1 MKYFVITDSTDTQV
15 GLRLAGIEGVVVRE
29 EPLVRAAI
37 QTAAA
42 DPDIAVLLI
51 TEKLAALCAEAH
63 RPAAPGGGDPRPAQR
78 RPRPR
83 LHHPLHPGGHWSQA
97 LTSSVRRLTMPDMN
111 QKLDRFTAKI
121 LAEAADESKRALAEV
136 KRRRELRL
144 QEAEDAALKEA
155 YEYIHGEVARI
166 QSEAGRGVSR
176 HMLEN
181 KRALYLRRTEMAQE
195 VFALV
200 RAKIA
205 AFTRTPAY
213 GQRLTA
219 LLAEALEQL
228 SGAEEVLVT
237 LRGDDLSFREAL
249 AASAPQIRLTFREGD
264 FRLGGLIAESPDLGL
279 RVDSSFDSAAG
290 ELSGHFA
297 ELFGLSLSD
306 E

>member
-1 MKYFVITDSTDTQV
+1 
-15 GLRLAGIEGVVVRE
+15 
-29 EPLVRAAI
+29 
-37 QTAAA
+37 
-42 DPDIAVLLI
+42 
-51 TEKLAALCAEAH
+51 
-63 RPAAPGGGDPRPAQR
+63 
-78 RPRPR
+78 
-83 LHHPLHPGGHWSQA
+83 
-97 LTSSVRRLTMPDMN
+97 
-111 QKLDRFTAKI
+111 
-121 LAEAADESKRALAEV
+121 
-136 KRRRELRL
+136 
-144 QEAEDAALKEA
+144 
-155 YEYIHGEVARI
+155 
-166 QSEAGRGVSR
+166 
-176 HMLEN
+176 
-181 KRALYLRRTEMAQE
+181 MAQE

-213 GQRLTA
+213 GQQLTA

>member
-1 MKYFVITDSTDTQV
+1 
-15 GLRLAGIEGVVVRE
+15 
-29 EPLVRAAI
+29 
-37 QTAAA
+37 
-42 DPDIAVLLI
+42 
-51 TEKLAALCAEAH
+51 
-63 RPAAPGGGDPRPAQR
+63 
-78 RPRPR
+78 
-83 LHHPLHPGGHWSQA
+83 
-97 LTSSVRRLTMPDMN
+97 MPDMN

-136 KRRRELRL
+136 KRRRELRF

-155 YEYIHGEVARI
+155 YEYIHG
-166 QSEAGRGVSR
+166 
-176 HMLEN
+176 
-181 KRALYLRRTEMAQE
+181 EMAQE

>member
-1 MKYFVITDSTDTQV
+1 M
-15 GLRLAGIEGVVVRE
+15 
-29 EPLVRAAI
+29 
-37 QTAAA
+37 
-42 DPDIAVLLI
+42 
-51 TEKLAALCAEAH
+51 
-63 RPAAPGGGDPRPAQR
+63 
-78 RPRPR
+78 
-83 LHHPLHPGGHWSQA
+83 
-97 LTSSVRRLTMPDMN
+97 
-111 QKLDRFTAKI
+111 
-121 LAEAADESKRALAEV
+121 
-136 KRRRELRL
+136 
-144 QEAEDAALKEA
+144 
-155 YEYIHGEVARI
+155 
-166 QSEAGRGVSR
+166 SR

-237 LRGDDLSFREAL
+237 LRGDD
-249 AASAPQIRLTFREGD
+249 
-264 FRLGGLIAESPDLGL
+264 
-279 RVDSSFDSAAG
+279 SSFDSAAG

>member
-1 MKYFVITDSTDTQV
+1 
-15 GLRLAGIEGVVVRE
+15 
-29 EPLVRAAI
+29 
-37 QTAAA
+37 
-42 DPDIAVLLI
+42 
-51 TEKLAALCAEAH
+51 
-63 RPAAPGGGDPRPAQR
+63 
-78 RPRPR
+78 
-83 LHHPLHPGGHWSQA
+83 
-97 LTSSVRRLTMPDMN
+97 MPDMN

-136 KRRRELRL
+136 KRRRELRF

-205 AFTRTPAY
+205 AFTRTPDY
-213 GQRLTA
+213 GQRIIA
-219 LLAEALEQL
+219 LLDFVPVEQVDSVLAEALEQL

>member
-1 MKYFVITDSTDTQV
+1 
-15 GLRLAGIEGVVVRE
+15 
-29 EPLVRAAI
+29 
-37 QTAAA
+37 
-42 DPDIAVLLI
+42 
-51 TEKLAALCAEAH
+51 
-63 RPAAPGGGDPRPAQR
+63 
-78 RPRPR
+78 
-83 LHHPLHPGGHWSQA
+83 
-97 LTSSVRRLTMPDMN
+97 MPDMN

-121 LAEAADESKRALAEV
+121 LAEAADESTRALAEV
-136 KRRRELRL
+136 KRRRELRF

-228 SGAEEVLVT
+228 VT

-264 FRLGGLIAESPDLGL
+264 FRLGGLIAESPDLVL